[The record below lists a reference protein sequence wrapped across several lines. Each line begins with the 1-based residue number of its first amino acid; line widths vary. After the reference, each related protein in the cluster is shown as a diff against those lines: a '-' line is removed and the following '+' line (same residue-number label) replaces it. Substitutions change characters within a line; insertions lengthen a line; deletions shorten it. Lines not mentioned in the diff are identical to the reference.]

1 MIGFAIVAGAYVLSN
16 FGEPRSNSLTK
27 IESVS
32 ADGAPVRVFIPT
44 ADNDDD
50 GTEDWRDQFVVSP
63 AVAIIDP
70 SSVAYEAP
78 KTLTGQLGVSILED
92 LLATK
97 AAGPLAKPKELVLQ
111 QVVERLDNVATQDK
125 IYDVK
130 DIIISKQADD
140 ENIRNYGNAIA
151 DILLTKSD
159 KNLPNEMLMLRDY
172 LASPEDPKY
181 SADLQKLATVYKN
194 YRDSTIGV
202 AVPNIFTKQHLDL
215 INVYNAMYENIS
227 SMDKAL
233 SDPMVPYI
241 RLKRYEDDVMGVSLA
256 LTNMFDAI
264 VPYARVFGMNDSAI
278 LLTSFSEDIQ

>member
-1 MIGFAIVAGAYVLSN
+1 MIGIAIVAGAYVVSN
-16 FGEPRSNSLTK
+16 FGEPRTNSLTK
-27 IESVS
+27 IESAT
-32 ADGAPVRVFIPT
+32 ADGAPMRVFIPT
-44 ADNDDD
+44 ADGDED

-70 SSVAYEAP
+70 SSTAYEAP

-97 AAGPLAKPKELVLQ
+97 AAGPLAKPKEQMLAQ
-111 QVVERLDNVATQDK
+111 AVERLDGIATKDR

-130 DIIISKQADD
+130 DIKISNQVEDND
-140 ENIRNYGNAIA
+140 IQNYGNAIA

-159 KNLPNEMLMLRDY
+159 KELDNEMFLLRDY

-181 SADLQKLATVYKN
+181 SADLKKLATVYKN

-202 AVPNIFTKQHLDL
+202 VVPNIFIKQHLDL
-215 INVYNAMYENIS
+215 INVYNAMYNDIN
-227 SMDKAL
+227 SMSEAF

-241 RLKRYEDDVMGVSLA
+241 RIKRYEDDVVGLRLA
-256 LTNMFDAI
+256 LSNMYDAMA
-264 VPYARVFGMNDSAI
+264 PHAKVFGMNDSAI
-278 LLTSFSEDIQ
+278 LLTNFSNNIQ

>member
-32 ADGAPVRVFIPT
+32 ADGAPIRVFIPT

-159 KNLPNEMLMLRDY
+159 KNLPNEMLLLRDF

-202 AVPNIFTKQHLDL
+202 EVPNIFTKQHLDL